1 MSETI
6 TITLTSN
13 NYQSAT
19 FDGWVGNC
27 IKVKDMKR
35 TYAVVV
41 KETPEPGAIRIST
54 IWKYKPA
61 PRSQLKNKTMFSKF
75 KQPILIRF

>member
-1 MSETI
+1 MSDTI

-19 FDGWVGNC
+19 FDGWVGTI

-41 KETPEPGAIRIST
+41 KETPELGAIRIST

-61 PRSQLKNKTMFSKF
+61 PRSQLNHKSIFSKF
-75 KQPILIRF
+75 KQPILSKN